1 MLDLDSK
8 KTPALPVKIGGKV
21 YQVRRPTMGESRMF
35 ESEMGNK
42 KAKTTELTMQFLEK
56 LGLPIDVADALDID
70 QMTALSDA
78 LHEKK
83 KDLPA

>member
-8 KTPALPVKIGGKV
+8 KTPVLPVKVGGKV

-35 ESEMGNK
+35 ELAMGNK
-42 KAKTTELTMQFLEK
+42 TAKTTELTMQFLEK
-56 LGLPIDVADALDID
+56 LGLPLDVADALDMD
-70 QMTALSDA
+70 QITALSDA

-83 KDLPA
+83 KDLTA